1 MKKILLLFAL
11 MWQIVYAQQIDVLS
25 VRVIEKTSN
34 GGYYHPVFSPSNQFL
49 LATDAGYKGLKM
61 ISFSDNEIKTIT
73 EEPGA
78 GYGVRISNDGNT
90 IVYKKNELIKNLKYS
105 SLIVHTLKTGSE
117 KQLVSRTRD
126 QLTPAISDSKP
137 FYVKGSK
144 LNRKSISTDELI
156 PVIQTEDRKLALYN
170 GENRKV
176 LTPNGAN
183 ESYFWSSISPDFEKI
198 VYTVAGKGTFV
209 CDINGTNVKS
219 LGKLSAPKWLNNNWL
234 IGMDDKDNGQ
244 ELISSVIVAVTA
256 DGKNRQAL
264 TVQEEVKA
272 MYPSASPDAKQIAF
286 CTDNGQLFL
295 INIDIK

>member
-1 MKKILLLFAL
+1 MKLK
-11 MWQIVYAQQIDVLS
+11 
-25 VRVIEKTSN
+25 
-34 GGYYHPVFSPSNQFL
+34 PSQ
-49 LATDAGYKGLKM
+49 K
-61 ISFSDNEIKTIT
+61 SQ
-73 EEPGA
+73 GA

-126 QLTPAISDSKP
+126 QLTPAFSAGKP

-144 LNRKSISTDELI
+144 LNRKSISTAELI

-198 VYTVAGKGTFV
+198 AYTVAGKEHL
-209 CDINGTNVKS
+209 CAI
-219 LGKLSAPKWLNNNWL
+219 
-234 IGMDDKDNGQ
+234 
-244 ELISSVIVAVTA
+244 
-256 DGKNRQAL
+256 
-264 TVQEEVKA
+264 
-272 MYPSASPDAKQIAF
+272 
-286 CTDNGQLFL
+286 
-295 INIDIK
+295 